1 MPFVLAASARQ
12 DEELPGWE
20 TWSLAFCQHKSAC
33 DFLLHGG
40 AMLGAARRQS
50 SLLHVRSCARSFLST
65 RVGRT
70 AEEII
75 AGVLTRALEEVKR
88 EETRQHTRGVLKEEQ
103 LYEWQRTIL
112 EMVTQQQAHDR
123 HIYWYYDEGNSG
135 KSALA
140 KLLVTVHGAVM
151 CEDRAVDIKHT
162 VAKHAEEKGKCPTT
176 IIFNQSTS
184 IRGQPP

>member
-1 MPFVLAASARQ
+1 
-12 DEELPGWE
+12 
-20 TWSLAFCQHKSAC
+20 
-33 DFLLHGG
+33 
-40 AMLGAARRQS
+40 MLGAARRQS

-123 HIYWYYDEGNSG
+123 HIYWYYDEGDSG

-140 KLLVTVHGAVM
+140 KLLVAVHGAVM

-162 VAKHAEEKGKCPTT
+162 VARHTEEKGSCPNTV
-176 IIFNQSTS
+176 IFNLPRSAGNRLDFVGLEQVKDANFASTKYTGKQ
-184 IRGQPP
+184 IVMQPPHVLLFANQAPQT